1 MKTIA
6 NLIDYT
12 NLRQDAIDS
21 DIISLCEEAKKFGF
35 ASVCVNPVHVKLA
48 ASILKN
54 DKTKTC
60 SVIGFPLGAN
70 SFEMKFAE
78 TRFLVHQG
86 VEEVDMV
93 LNIGAL
99 KEGKHDVIKQE
110 VSKVVDASDG
120 ICVKVI
126 IEACLLNDEEKI
138 VASKIAID
146 AGAAF
151 IKTSTGF
158 SFNGATIE
166 DVRLI
171 RKTVGNEVGVK
182 ASGGI
187 NTLKK
192 VQSMIDAGAN
202 RIGTSSGASLMI

>member
-35 ASVCVNPVHVKLA
+35 VSVCVNPVHVKLA

-110 VSKVVDASDG
+110 ISKVVDASDG

>member
-21 DIISLCEEAKKFGF
+21 NIISLCEEAKKFGF

-110 VSKVVDASDG
+110 ISKVVDASDG

>member
-110 VSKVVDASDG
+110 ISKVVDASDG

>member
-182 ASGGI
+182 ASGGL